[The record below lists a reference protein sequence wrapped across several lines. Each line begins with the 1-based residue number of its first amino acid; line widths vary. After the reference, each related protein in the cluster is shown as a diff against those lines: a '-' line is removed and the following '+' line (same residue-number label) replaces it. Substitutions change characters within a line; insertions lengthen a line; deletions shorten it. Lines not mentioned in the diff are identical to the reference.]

1 MIIALRELPNLRFSP
16 KYPYEWFHADGLV
29 SVIDETG
36 PIDSW
41 RNASPTQFELEK
53 QRLMNLPLEFI
64 DNPQF
69 HLPGAGSALFECP
82 IDLER
87 DVVNSRSSSESLP
100 THLDRL
106 CSAKLLSPE
115 QEPMLFERMNFL
127 LCMASK
133 CRDSLPY
140 AKTAVQQVDRIHWL
154 LALAAWHRDRIIE
167 ANLRL
172 VFSIVK
178 KFVNPMNTFDDLLAD
193 GMLALIRAVEKFDYS
208 RGFRFS
214 TYATQVVRRNSY
226 QLVVQRQTDDSRMV
240 MGMDEA
246 TIAESGVPR
255 EPFMS
260 EQRWEHLRSRLGV
273 LLDSLD
279 RREKL
284 IIRARFSIGPHS
296 KVQTLQAIAARL
308 GISKERVRQIE
319 SRAITKLQEMASM
332 AESPELQSV

>member
-1 MIIALRELPNLRFSP
+1 MIIALNKFPGFQVATKPLFDWFGSDGIAAIIDQVGDVESLRRAPMSQ
-16 KYPYEWFHADGLV
+16 V
-29 SVIDETG
+29 N
-36 PIDSW
+36 
-41 RNASPTQFELEK
+41 REK
-53 QRLMNLPLEFI
+53 QRLLSQEIEFI
-64 DNPQF
+64 DNPRF
-69 HLPGAGSALFECP
+69 YESGAGERFFDVA
-82 IDLER
+82 IDLQR
-87 DVVNSRSSSESLP
+87 TSESKRSFGEGLP

-106 CSAKLLSPE
+106 CTASLLSPE
-115 QEPMLFERMNFL
+115 NEPLLFERMNFL
-127 LCMASK
+127 LCMAEQ
-133 CRDSLPY
+133 CRKRLAY
-140 AKTAVQQVDRIHWL
+140 TKTVVQEIDRIHWL

-226 QLVVQRQTDDSRMV
+226 QLVVQRQTDDSRLV
-240 MGMDEA
+240 VGLDEA
-246 TIAESGVPR
+246 GIAESGVPR

-260 EQRWEHLRSRLGV
+260 EQRWHSLRARLGE
-273 LLDSLD
+273 LLDMLD

-296 KVQTLQAIAARL
+296 KVQTLQAIASRL

-319 SRAITKLQEMASM
+319 SRAIAKLQEMAAG
-332 AESPELQSV
+332 AEVPELTGV